1 MPISLRLD
9 LGNPLIL
16 QQLFDEGRPFFPQHV
31 GTGQRTVSST
41 DGEAV
46 DPEMN
51 EVLSGLEST
60 FAGSDWGASGTRV
73 RSGHRRGGA
82 PLVLAEPD
90 SQEGHRDDPIKVPP

>member
-16 QQLFDEGRPFFPQHV
+16 QQLFDERRPFFPQHI

-41 DGEAV
+41 DGEAI
-46 DPEMN
+46 DSEMN

-60 FAGSDWGASGTRV
+60 FAGSDWGGRKQEI
-73 RSGHRRGGA
+73 RR
-82 PLVLAEPD
+82 
-90 SQEGHRDDPIKVPP
+90 